1 MIPIFIQFRLPRI
14 VVKIFRKFSALCT
27 ENDRKWLFVGKNKLA
42 ASISIHF
49 SVKIVFSLIISGLE
63 SIINFFSDVNLQ
75 NIRSSIRGMLKWKWW
90 NISLAELTCPYA
102 HWAIWLW
109 TSTGTKHLQFSKV
122 SLLKIFK
129 SFCKSLLPS
138 KLTLSEHF
146 PKNSKVTL

>member
-14 VVKIFRKFSALCT
+14 AVKIFRNFSALCT

-75 NIRSSIRGMLKWKWW
+75 NIRSSIPGMLKWKWW
-90 NISLAELTCPYA
+90 NISLAELTCP
-102 HWAIWLW
+102 HMH
-109 TSTGTKHLQFSKV
+109 TGQYMPALKNVNFDVCCIYFSPKITYFGE
-122 SLLKIFK
+122 LL
-129 SFCKSLLPS
+129 
-138 KLTLSEHF
+138 
-146 PKNSKVTL
+146 